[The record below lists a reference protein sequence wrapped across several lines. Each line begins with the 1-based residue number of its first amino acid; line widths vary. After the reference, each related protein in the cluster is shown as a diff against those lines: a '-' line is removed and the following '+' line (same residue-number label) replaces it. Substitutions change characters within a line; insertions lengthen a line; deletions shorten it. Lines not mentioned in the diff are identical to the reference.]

1 MSKSARPARP
11 PRRAAAPARRVEERR
26 ATPGD
31 QLRAQLR
38 YRILAGELR
47 RGDRLPPVRRLA
59 AFLRVNRN
67 TVAQVYRRLE
77 AEGFVATAGR
87 RGTFVRRRSP
97 LTPPLRQLLDRLQRE
112 AERAALTPA
121 DLQTLLAMRAR
132 PRIHRLRLGFVECN
146 TTDLA
151 YFRRLVEQEVGAA
164 VRPILL
170 DRLPHAARGCDLL
183 ITTFFH
189 VEEVQRQAPDQEV
202 LGLVALPDFRTLEE
216 VARLPRRARVVL
228 VCATEEGVRSKARS
242 LGAVGLRRPRL
253 RTATL
258 TEEVALAGA
267 LRDAEVLLA
276 SPKVLER
283 LRGRIPPG
291 VRVVPFA
298 SVLSDG
304 AVALLR
310 ERLAAAAAATQRRAA
325 MDGVAG

>member
-1 MSKSARPARP
+1 MSKHPRRRPAAP
-11 PRRAAAPARRVEERR
+11 PRPRAGRRS
-26 ATPGD
+26 TPGD

-77 AEGFVATAGR
+77 GEGFLLTAGR

-97 LTPPLRQLLDRLQRE
+97 LTPDFALLLDRLQRE
-112 AERAALTPA
+112 AERRALSAA
-121 DLQTLLAMRAR
+121 DLHTLLTMRTR
-132 PRIHRLRLGFVECN
+132 PTIGGLRLGFVECN

-151 YFRRLVEQEVGAA
+151 YFRRLVEQEVGVA

-170 DRLPHAARGCDLL
+170 ERLPGAARGCDLL

-189 VEEVQRQAPDQEV
+189 VEEVQRRLPGREV
-202 LGLVALPDFRTLEE
+202 VGLVALPDFRTLEE
-216 VARLPRRARVVL
+216 VARLPRRARVAL

-253 RTATL
+253 RGATL
-258 TEEVALAGA
+258 SQEGPLQKLLE
-267 LRDAEVLLA
+267 DAEVLLA
-276 SPKVLER
+276 SPKVLDR
-283 LRGRIPPG
+283 LRGRIPPR
-291 VRVVPFA
+291 VRVIPFA
-298 SVLSDG
+298 STLSEG

-310 ERLAAAAAATQRRAA
+310 ERLAAAQGGGRGRLVG
-325 MDGVAG
+325 DGGTG